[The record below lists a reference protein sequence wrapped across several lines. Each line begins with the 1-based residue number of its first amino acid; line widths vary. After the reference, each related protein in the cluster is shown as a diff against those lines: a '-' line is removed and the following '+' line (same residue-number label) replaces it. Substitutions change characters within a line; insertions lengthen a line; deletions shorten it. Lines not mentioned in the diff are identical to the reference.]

1 MELKG
6 KEVIDNQS
14 SRKFSEARE
23 DQKGHYWWKQWRRE
37 TKGDSNMNVIF

>member
-14 SRKFSEARE
+14 SRKFSQRLKTKKGITGGSNGAGR
-23 DQKGHYWWKQWRRE
+23 QKE
-37 TKGDSNMNVIF
+37 TAT